1 MDSLNHFYLFLKI
14 KDVLNI
20 SLEMKINLKIKNQK
34 FYIFLEKD
42 DNLGFNLST
51 HGDIEEISFLD
62 YEKEVLFFLFH
73 HLKLKK

>member
-1 MDSLNHFYLFLKI
+1 
-14 KDVLNI
+14 
-20 SLEMKINLKIKNQK
+20 MKINLKIKNQK

-62 YEKEVLFFLFH
+62 YEKEVLFFLSH